1 MPIKPALID
10 TSVWLFALRKD
21 FIPEIRSRVD
31 DLLRNNLVFTTGI
44 INLEL
49 LSGAKTDSEF
59 ERLKDRL
66 MTLDDIITDD
76 IIWDKASVLAFKLRR
91 KGITVPHTDIL
102 IAACAILEGCVL
114 LHADNHFNII
124 AQHTDLIVESY
135 VNIVRQ

>member
-21 FIPEIRSRVD
+21 FIPDIRSRVD

-59 ERLKDRL
+59 QRLKDRL

-76 IIWDKASVLAFKLRR
+76 IIWDKASLLAFNLRR

-102 IAACAILEGCVL
+102 IAACAMSEGCVL
-114 LHADNHFNII
+114 LHADNHFDII
-124 AQHTDLIVESY
+124 ARHTDLVVESF

>member
-102 IAACAILEGCVL
+102 IAACAISEGCVL

>member
-21 FIPEIRSRVD
+21 FIPEIRSQVD

-49 LSGAKTDSEF
+49 LSGAKTDSEYQ
-59 ERLKDRL
+59 RLKNRL

-76 IIWDKASVLAFKLRR
+76 IIWDKAGALAFNLRR

-102 IAACAILEGCVL
+102 IAACAMSEGCVL
-114 LHADNHFNII
+114 LHADNHFDIM
-124 AQHTDLIVESY
+124 ARHTDLVVESF